1 MEIYINIKID
11 IKYIFGDAMGII
23 DSLKTVFESSKDKA
37 EESDNYL
44 KLSKSSMKQAHSHIT
59 EFLDKLKDF
68 QPARRHHELY
78 TTEIIGRIVNIKEW
92 IFKGILFID
101 RKIKGD
107 EFAIKNSNIRS
118 AGQLKDMVDMWI
130 NIIRDENSE
139 TDNGVI
145 KKLQTEMWSE
155 ERKLRGFPVPKDKDS
170 IIKFLDDTRKYL
182 KEASFSLE
190 NYNLTLTL

>member
-1 MEIYINIKID
+1 
-11 IKYIFGDAMGII
+11 MGII